1 MLIVHIKSTKD
12 TEDFS
17 CIYENIKGKILINP
31 SRLNLEK
38 ELEKE
43 KDCIVFIGHG
53 TEYGLLDSDLEH
65 YLLDG
70 YNVNLLKNKIIIGV
84 WCYAGNFAGRH
95 DLKGFFTSN
104 FISNMEELISSGL
117 CIRAEESEY
126 LIRSENIKFSKKL
139 NKLLLNNVELE
150 NWGEELRKDMS
161 NFSFAQYNH
170 EAFYIDV

>member
-31 SRLNLEK
+31 SRSNLEK

-43 KDCIVFIGHG
+43 KDRIVFIGHG

-70 YNVNLLKNKIIIGV
+70 CNVNLLKNKIIVGV
-84 WCYAGNFAGRH
+84 WCYAGNFAGRY

-117 CIRAEESEY
+117 CISKESEY
-126 LIRSENIKFSKKL
+126 SIRSENIKFSKKL

-150 NWGEELRKDMS
+150 NWKEELRKDMS
-161 NFSFAQYNH
+161 NFSFVQYNH

>member
-31 SRLNLEK
+31 SRSNLEK
-38 ELEKE
+38 ELGEE
-43 KDCIVFIGHG
+43 KDRIVFIGHG

-70 YNVNLLKNKIIIGV
+70 YNVNLLKNKIIVGV
-84 WCYAGNFAGRH
+84 WCYAGNFAGRY

-104 FISNMEELISSGL
+104 FISNKEELISSGL

-139 NKLLLNNVELE
+139 NKLLLNNVELG
-150 NWGEELRKDMS
+150 NWEEELRKDMS
-161 NFSFAQYNH
+161 NFSFTQYNY